1 MSYNIQKKKRKAGP
15 IFSIFTF
22 DCLHSYSRRIKNLKH
37 SIQNCAATLRKRLR
51 KDLSLVKKFKNQL
64 FTCEE
69 LIFVCFLQSL
79 VTVYEYFAIVYLR
92 YCRYFF
98 QEWMGVIHSKFQ
110 LIPRLPS
117 DFQCLDYHL
126 RLLKIFRQLIPK
138 NLIKRKKK
146 NQHLDHLTPSSKYQ
160 QFNCL
165 HL

>member
-22 DCLHSYSRRIKNLKH
+22 DCLHSYARRIKNLKH

-64 FTCEE
+64 FTYEE

-79 VTVYEYFAIVYLR
+79 VTVYEYFANVYLR

-98 QEWMGVIHSKFQ
+98 QEWIGFIHSKFQ

-117 DFQCLDYHL
+117 DFQCLDYNL

-146 NQHLDHLTPSSKYQ
+146 INTQII
-160 QFNCL
+160 
-165 HL
+165 